1 MLMQHLGQKLNRT
14 QHVRPIGFT
23 IHESSVELLLRFA
36 HRCAVQ
42 NIRML
47 LIQKCDFIQKLTI
60 RILEVQ
66 AIHLPKRDEDR
77 RIPVHPCS
85 TQRRIRCDFET
96 LKQRPMIL
104 PDVEESLQHA
114 HTQGLTETTRTSDE
128 HDLCFRMQYIDDQA
142 GLIDIVIPFTSKL
155 LEIRN
160 PHRKI

>member
-1 MLMQHLGQKLNRT
+1 
-14 QHVRPIGFT
+14 
-23 IHESSVELLLRFA
+23 
-36 HRCAVQ
+36 
-42 NIRML
+42 ML

-128 HDLCFRMQYIDDQA
+128 HDHRCSLCKNLFDHPRFINV
-142 GLIDIVIPFTSKL
+142 VISLTSNL
-155 LEIRN
+155 LEIRSTN
-160 PHRKI
+160 RKI